1 MAKAAWIAQQTDA
14 RFVREL
20 FPVRKRD
27 THKGDYGKLLIVGG
41 SVGLIYNSVN
51 YGIMFLG
58 YAASTWIS
66 QPITAVLYHAEAG
79 SAAYQQSF
87 YIAVVLTVYM
97 MVSDSKK
104 KSA

>member
-1 MAKAAWIAQQTDA
+1 MEDIL
-14 RFVREL
+14 RGY
-20 FPVRKRD
+20 RD
-27 THKGDYGKLLIVGG
+27 LTGYPSMPPLWSFGVWMSRMTYFSADEVDEI
-41 SVGLIYNSVN
+41 
-51 YGIMFLG
+51 FLG

-87 YIAVVLTVYM
+87 YGAIVIAAIAVVLTVYM